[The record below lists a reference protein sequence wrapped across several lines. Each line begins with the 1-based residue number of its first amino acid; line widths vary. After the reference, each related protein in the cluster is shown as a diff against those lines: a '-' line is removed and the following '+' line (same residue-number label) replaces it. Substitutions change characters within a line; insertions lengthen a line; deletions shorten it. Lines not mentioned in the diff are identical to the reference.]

1 MRSRHRGDH
10 HHSPPPHTAFLL
22 YSTSSSTRVC
32 SGLRWRLAC
41 VILAGMDT
49 STAPLISPVL
59 EPETMTALML
69 RYCEVHEE
77 AAYQYARALLFH
89 LSSDLAPDE
98 AARLARDIVTEATND
113 IRDFEGGDAADRIDV
128 AARRLIDRV
137 EAELAD

>member
-1 MRSRHRGDH
+1 
-10 HHSPPPHTAFLL
+10 
-22 YSTSSSTRVC
+22 
-32 SGLRWRLAC
+32 
-41 VILAGMDT
+41 MDT

-113 IRDFEGGDAADRIDV
+113 IRDFEGGGRGGPD
-128 AARRLIDRV
+128 
-137 EAELAD
+137 